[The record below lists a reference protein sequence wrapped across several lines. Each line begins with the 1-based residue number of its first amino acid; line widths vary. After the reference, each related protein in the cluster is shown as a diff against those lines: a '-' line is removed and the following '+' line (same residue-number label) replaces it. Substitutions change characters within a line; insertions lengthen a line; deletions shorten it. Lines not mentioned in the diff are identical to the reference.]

1 MAWSVAWRRLAAV
14 VGIVGGAALLAP
26 PLHAQPRC
34 AFLCAPDV
42 KIEPTVTV
50 EHLFG
55 AARMEQLEGGEVVA
69 TGRQER
75 ESVFE
80 LILAV
85 GIP

>member
-1 MAWSVAWRRLAAV
+1 MVGIAGCSTLLQAPLAA
-14 VGIVGGAALLAP
+14 
-26 PLHAQPRC
+26 QSRC
-34 AFLCAPDV
+34 ALLCAPDV

-69 TGRQER
+69 TGRQKR

-85 GIP
+85 GIPTEIRGSGSP